1 MEKFIE
7 RSARNAHKTLQD
19 SVFVLDSVLLS
30 TSSQFFFQKVLRLF
44 RSLIFCP

>member
-30 TSSQFFFQKVLRLF
+30 TQFFFQKVLRLF
-44 RSLIFCP
+44 RSLICCS